1 MQLQVNDTVRELND
15 VGTGKVLRIMNTY
28 EVLVLLDD
36 GFERIYKQK
45 ELVKVMPISK
55 EVKMYGLHE
64 EQIDLKLVNEVEQKL
79 RVHNNKSAFVNNANK
94 KSRQRG
100 LDMEVDLHIENLLD
114 THRGMSN
121 GEIIMVQL
129 NVFEKSLRR
138 AMSKRFRK
146 IVFIHGVGQG
156 VLRSEIRRLLADCYP
171 NTEFY
176 DADYLKYGIGGTEVL
191 IRYH

>member
-1 MQLQVNDTVRELND
+1 MQLQVNDIVRELND
-15 VGTGKVLRIMNTY
+15 IGTGKVLNVISAH

-64 EQIDLKLVNEVEQKL
+64 EEIDLKLVSEVEQKL
-79 RVHNNKSAFVNNANK
+79 RAHNKSAFVNSASAK
-94 KSRQRG
+94 RTRQRG
-100 LDMEVDLHIENLLD
+100 IDMEVDLHIENLLD

-156 VLRSEIRRLLADCYP
+156 VLRTEIRRLLADCYP

-176 DADYLKYGIGGTEVL
+176 DADYLKYGVGGTEVL

>member
-15 VGTGKVLRIMNTY
+15 VGTGKVLKVLSTF

-36 GFERIYKQK
+36 GFERKYKQS
-45 ELVKVMPISK
+45 EVVKVMPISK
-55 EVKMYGLHE
+55 EMKMYGLHE
-64 EQIDLKLVNEVEQKL
+64 EQIDLNLVNEVEQKL
-79 RVHNNKSAFVNNANK
+79 RTHNKSAFVNNSSK
-94 KSRQRG
+94 KIRQRG

-114 THRGMSN
+114 THRGMTN

-171 NTEFY
+171 NTEYY
-176 DADYLKYGIGGTEVL
+176 DADYLKYGVGGTEVL

>member
-15 VGTGKVLRIMNTY
+15 VGTGKVLKVLSTF

-36 GFERIYKQK
+36 GFERKYKQS
-45 ELVKVMPISK
+45 EVVKVMPISK
-55 EVKMYGLHE
+55 EMKMYGLHE
-64 EQIDLKLVNEVEQKL
+64 EQIDLNLVNEVEQKL
-79 RVHNNKSAFVNNANK
+79 RIHNKSAFVNSANK

-176 DADYLKYGIGGTEVL
+176 DADYLKYGVGGTEVL

>member
-15 VGTGKVLRIMNTY
+15 VGTGKVLKVLSTF

-36 GFERIYKQK
+36 GFERKYKQS
-45 ELVKVMPISK
+45 EVVKVMPISK
-55 EVKMYGLHE
+55 EMKMYGLHE
-64 EQIDLKLVNEVEQKL
+64 EQIDLNLVNEVEQKL
-79 RVHNNKSAFVNNANK
+79 RVHNKSAFVNNSSK

-114 THRGMSN
+114 THRGMTN

-176 DADYLKYGIGGTEVL
+176 DADYLKYGVGGTEVL
-191 IRYH
+191 IRYN